1 MTSAAMAEPVR
12 ASKGPDERLPLE
24 DVLARFRAMRSSN
37 VERDRE
43 QLRDEL
49 IGEHRWLSMHCARR
63 FARRGE
69 PFDDLFQ
76 VAQMGMVKAVDR
88 FDPDHGVAF
97 STFAVPTMLGELR
110 RHFRDRTWS
119 LRVPRRAKELHL
131 EMTGAVERLQQR
143 LQRAPSVDEIAIEM
157 GATVEDVLEAME
169 AGAAYRTSSI
179 VPPDS
184 GGDDSAVESSLLW
197 SDDADLE
204 RAEQRVALRQL
215 LSNLPERERQILYM
229 RFYED
234 RTQSEIAEE
243 VGMSQVHVSRL
254 LRSSFEQLR
263 RIVRDANASE
273 QQGS

>member
-263 RIVRDANASE
+263 RIMRDANASE

>member
-1 MTSAAMAEPVR
+1 
-12 ASKGPDERLPLE
+12 
-24 DVLARFRAMRSSN
+24 MRSSN